1 MFKARGKLL
10 IMLVLVAASLTATW
24 TAAHARSR
32 EGAAKYRSRSYS
44 SAGVAVSSRPGAR
57 PASGEPDQPQNKI
70 PPPGHLILDENGD
83 GAFGP
88 GSLPG
93 LSRVWIAR
101 FLGMR

>member
-1 MFKARGKLL
+1 MSKVRGKLL

-44 SAGVAVSSRPGAR
+44 SVGVSVSSRPGAR
-57 PASGEPDQPQNKI
+57 PASGEPDQPQKI
-70 PPPGHLILDENGD
+70 PPPGHLISDENGD
-83 GAFGP
+83 GFFGP
-88 GSLPG
+88 GGLPG
-93 LSRVWIAR
+93 LSRVWITR